1 MIINQIYS
9 IDSCDDVELN
19 IKRGSKLEFRLTYD
33 DSKEIEAIV
42 CIISGLGGDIDD
54 NLYIEEYC
62 ARNYN
67 VAVLSVNYH
76 CIGNR
81 PQTGASFYINELDR
95 LILKT
100 SLEAIGIQLPVDV
113 QNLKT
118 YDEFYC
124 VVDFVNKLIEKLKKE
139 KELSEDYCLYLSVGL
154 EPTKNEYQNYG
165 IMQAMDIINAILY
178 ININLP
184 FKVSNMSTVSRMGG
198 V

>member
-100 SLEAIGIQLPVDV
+100 SLETIGIRLPIDV

-124 VVDFVNKLIEKLKKE
+124 VVDFVNKLIEIKKRKRIE
-139 KELSEDYCLYLSVGL
+139 
-154 EPTKNEYQNYG
+154 
-165 IMQAMDIINAILY
+165 
-178 ININLP
+178 
-184 FKVSNMSTVSRMGG
+184 
-198 V
+198 

>member
-100 SLEAIGIQLPVDV
+100 SLEAIGIQLPIDM

-124 VVDFVNKLIEKLKKE
+124 VVDFVNKFIEKLKKE